1 MAEGLYLS
9 CDSTVKSLKNTNDT
23 FLYIKLYLSMYLK
36 LFSYKKRE
44 TWSISFQYL
53 ISYNSL
59 SGVSSIPT
67 IMQSWYALKYHTKLI
82 DSRHRLTT
90 PGSRHVSV
98 LTKAT
103 RDESLLVD
111 VSSGTFSLIYLPRKH
126 WECDNLR
133 RNFRRSCLEFQWWRI
148 SLKLHVREGTW
159 VCTEAVAR
167 LLSLALYWPARRG
180 VRVTVA

>member
-1 MAEGLYLS
+1 M
-9 CDSTVKSLKNTNDT
+9 C
-23 FLYIKLYLSMYLK
+23 LK

-44 TWSISFQYL
+44 AWSISFQYL

-67 IMQSWYALKYHTKLI
+67 IVKSWYALKYRTKLI
-82 DSRHRLTT
+82 NSRHRSTT
-90 PGSRHVSV
+90 PESRHVSI

-111 VSSGTFSLIYLPRKH
+111 VSPGTFSFIYLLRKH
-126 WECDNLR
+126 RERDNLR

-148 SLKLHVREGTW
+148 SLKLHVREGIW

-167 LLSLALYWPARRG
+167 LSSLALYWPARRG
-180 VRVTVA
+180 MRVTVA